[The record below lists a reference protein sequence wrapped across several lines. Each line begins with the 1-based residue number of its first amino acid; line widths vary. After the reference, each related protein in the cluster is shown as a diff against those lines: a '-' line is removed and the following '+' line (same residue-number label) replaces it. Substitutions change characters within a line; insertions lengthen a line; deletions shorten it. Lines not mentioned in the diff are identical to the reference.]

1 MRRQAVEFR
10 PAVPAGAQ
18 LFLLGPGTS
27 PKASKSAS
35 GQQLRLESAAPRAPV
50 TSLGRKREELRGN
63 TSSGRSVAS
72 QDHPFPELKR
82 GRGPGNALVWKA
94 AF

>member
-1 MRRQAVEFR
+1 MKQAVEFR
-10 PAVPAGAQ
+10 PAVPAGASFS
-18 LFLLGPGTS
+18 FLDLGRS

-63 TSSGRSVAS
+63 TSLGRSVAP
-72 QDHPFPELKR
+72 QDHPFPEQKR
-82 GRGPGNALVWKA
+82 GWEPGNALVWKA